1 MKSFAIT
8 AVLFVAAAMAGP
20 LEVRTGGGSGG
31 GGGGGGGGAAYDA
44 CPSELLSNPECCDV
58 DVLGLLS
65 INCAPPDTTP
75 TSAADF
81 KSQCAK
87 RGKSATCCVLPVL
100 GQAVGC
106 QAPAGSG

>member
-8 AVLFVAAAMAGP
+8 AVLFAAVAMASP
-20 LEVRTGGGSGG
+20 VEIRTD
-31 GGGGGGGGAAYDA
+31 ATAYDA
-44 CPSELLSNPECCDV
+44 CPSELLSNLECCDV

-65 INCAPPDTTP
+65 INCAPPPETP
-75 TSAADF
+75 TSAQHF
-81 KSQCAK
+81 KDLCSK

-106 QAPAGSG
+106 QPPAGSG